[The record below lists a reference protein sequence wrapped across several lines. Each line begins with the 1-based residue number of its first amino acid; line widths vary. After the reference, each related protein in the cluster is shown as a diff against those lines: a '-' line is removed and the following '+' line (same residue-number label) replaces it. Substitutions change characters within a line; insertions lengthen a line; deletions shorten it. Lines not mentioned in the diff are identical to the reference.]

1 MPAPAGVGDAA
12 GAPREGRSAVELRR
26 EDLVREDPGERLR
39 ANGREIGQERLVA
52 GDPEF
57 RVLAASRNSDKRL
70 QFLLR
75 GSSWKPAQMCCKGKQ
90 DQTPVGKSRHEVS
103 VIKVTG
109 DTAFISPGV
118 TDTGTDRE
126 GF

>member
-1 MPAPAGVGDAA
+1 
-12 GAPREGRSAVELRR
+12 
-26 EDLVREDPGERLR
+26 
-39 ANGREIGQERLVA
+39 
-52 GDPEF
+52 
-57 RVLAASRNSDKRL
+57 
-70 QFLLR
+70 
-75 GSSWKPAQMCCKGKQ
+75 MCCKGKQ

>member
-1 MPAPAGVGDAA
+1 MPLRTAND
-12 GAPREGRSAVELRR
+12 LRR
-26 EDLVREDPGERLR
+26 RGETDTGLRHHYSAPQTAPGGI
-39 ANGREIGQERLVA
+39 NLVA